1 VKADLLHYK
10 RDPWFEDRGRKL
22 LLYCGGGHRSVLAAK
37 ALQEMGFRNVLSLAG
52 GWTAWTERRY
62 PVER

>member
-1 VKADLLHYK
+1 VKADLLHRK

-22 LLYCGGGHRSVLAAK
+22 LLYCGGGHRSALAAK
-37 ALQEMGFRNVLSLAG
+37 ALQEMGFRDVLSLAG
-52 GWTAWTERRY
+52 GWTAWIERGY